1 MLQID
6 YMNKVSNFKLM
17 KLVDGTIMNKEVI
30 ENSISDKVFDNAP
43 ITLVDPQTT
52 YDILKRERVVG
63 FVVPDTVKIDDGY
76 VVADV
81 ILFDDIKNK
90 TCYDNWMIRIND
102 DHSCYL
108 SYSCELYDASTS

>member
-6 YMNKVSNFKLM
+6 YMNKMSNFKLM

-30 ENSISDKVFDNAP
+30 ENSISNKVFNNAP
-43 ITLVDPQTT
+43 IILIDLQTT
-52 YDILKRERVVG
+52 YDIFKKEQVIG
-63 FVVPDTVKIDDGY
+63 FVVPDTAKIDDEY

-81 ILFDDIKNK
+81 ILFYDIKNK

-108 SYSCELYDASTS
+108 SYSCELYSESTS

>member
-1 MLQID
+1 MLRID
-6 YMNKVSNFKLM
+6 HMNKISNFKLM
-17 KLVDGTIMNKEVI
+17 KLVDGTLMNKEVI
-30 ENSISDKVFDNAP
+30 ENSIANKVFDNSP
-43 ITLVDPQTT
+43 IILIDLQTT
-52 YDILKRERVVG
+52 YDILKKEQAIG
-63 FVVPDTVKIDDGY
+63 FVTPDTVKIDDGY

-108 SYSCELYDASTS
+108 SYSCELYSEPTT